1 MVQLVE
7 ESISEMDRY
16 VLAVQRQRPVRM
28 HDCGMNC
35 LNAAGCILAALNLS
49 MTVIT
54 TSPKN
59 PELEIGASRRKAFSF
74 SLISVRFSHRWCST
88 RLMKSGA
95 VSSRHQPMNWR
106 DSIRASDNRH
116 TWGCFHC
123 VKLRSVEWTYE
134 REHGF
139 SCIFNLILKMTCCW
153 ILFIQFDRISL
164 FLHMTTD
171 CS

>member
-16 VLAVQRQRPVRM
+16 VLAVQRPVRM
-28 HDCGMNC
+28 HEKSRAGDRGVEEESLLLFPDLCQIQPQVV
-35 LNAAGCILAALNLS
+35 LNE
-49 MTVIT
+49 VD
-54 TSPKN
+54 
-59 PELEIGASRRKAFSF
+59 E
-74 SLISVRFSHRWCST
+74 VR
-88 RLMKSGA
+88 SGT
-95 VSSRHQPMNWR
+95 SRHQPMNWS

-139 SCIFNLILKMTCCW
+139 SCIFNLILKWRAVEFYSFSSTEFHYFCTWQQTAVSSSKCSNYT
-153 ILFIQFDRISL
+153 LSPSRI
-164 FLHMTTD
+164 
-171 CS
+171 